1 MIFTMKK
8 IKFIVTFHTD
18 ADATIQ
24 VKYRFRTA
32 GGEEFENRLQL
43 DETVP
48 DTWSGFLTFNND
60 VTELTYGYEVARNNA
75 TVRGEWGDTPHKV
88 DLEGDESSWQLFD
101 KWLDSPFC
109 NYMQSGLFKKFYHCK
124 ANEEYK
130 QITLPRSN
138 ADLLFFDI
146 QACGLAADETLVL
159 TGEAEALG
167 SWEPSR
173 AIRMTNTA
181 FNRWQCVVE
190 RASLHNKELKFK
202 FVALDTKS
210 GEARWEPG
218 ENRSLFVTDEERP
231 TISRHTFEGLDFGAP
246 RLRVAGTVIPL
257 FSLRSESSW
266 GIGDFGDLKKMA
278 EWLAATGQ
286 HVLQLLPVNDTTIYG
301 GEGDSYP
308 YNCVSVFALHQQYID
323 ISALPAIKDGRT
335 RAAFFR
341 RAKRLNESRT
351 FDYPAVNELKES
363 YLRKLYEESGA
374 KLLES
379 PEYKLFEK
387 EQRAWLKPYCA
398 YRFLSKKVCPGPG
411 NWGAYASYDESTCD
425 RLKKEYDDAA
435 HEMSYHALIQY
446 FLYSQLKDAHE
457 HSLSLGVALKGDI
470 PIGVAPDGVDVWCD
484 RKLFNC
490 NGSAGAPPDAF
501 SADGQNW
508 GFPTYNWET
517 MALDDYAW
525 WKQRLKYMS
534 NFFDA
539 YRIDHILGFFRIWE
553 IPSYVASGL
562 SGHFRPSMPLTI
574 EEIEKAGFYF
584 DAAQHSCAKA
594 TELPA
599 DKPADLLF
607 IPDETLPG
615 HYHPRIMASETKCY
629 RALGERNKQAFD
641 RIYEDFFYHRHTNFW
656 FEEAMKKLAPLLSAT
671 SMTACGEDLGMIPA
685 CVPWAMDNL
694 QILSLEIQR
703 MPKQYGVR
711 FARTEEYPY
720 LSVATPSTHDMST
733 LREWWTENPEETQ
746 HFYNEAIG
754 REGKV
759 PAEMDGA
766 TAKAILA
773 MHLKSPSMLTMIA
786 WQDWMAMDERLRH
799 PDALEERIN
808 IPANR
813 GHVWNYR
820 MHMTIEE
827 LCKQRAFNE
836 TVSQMIQESGRSS
849 EA

>member
-1 MIFTMKK
+1 MNFTMKK
-8 IKFIVTFHTD
+8 IKFIITFHTD
-18 ADATIQ
+18 EGATIQ
-24 VKYRFRTA
+24 VKYRFRNS

-43 DETVP
+43 DETAP
-48 DTWSGFLTFNND
+48 DTWSGYLTFNND
-60 VTELTYGYEVARNNA
+60 ATKLTYGYEVARNNA
-75 TVRGEWGDTPHKV
+75 TVRGEWGDTPHEV
-88 DLEGDESSWQLFD
+88 NMDSADTSWQLFD

-109 NYMQSGLFKKFYHCK
+109 NYMQSGLFKKFYNSK
-124 ANEEYK
+124 ATSYGK
-130 QITLPRSN
+130 LSLPEN
-138 ADLLFFDI
+138 KPDALIFDI
-146 QACGLAADETLVL
+146 QACGLTSNETLVL
-159 TGEAEALG
+159 TGDADELG
-167 SWEPSR
+167 NWEPSR
-173 AIRMTNTA
+173 GVRMTNTA
-181 FNRWQCVVE
+181 FNRWQCIID
-190 RASLHNKELKFK
+190 RGSLRDRTLSFK
-202 FVALDTKS
+202 LVAFDTKS
-210 GEARWEPG
+210 NEARWEPG
-218 ENRSLFVTDEERP
+218 ENRTLFIAGEERP
-231 TISRHTFEGLDFGAP
+231 TISRHAFEGIDFGAP

-266 GIGDFGDLKKMA
+266 GIGDFGDLKKMS

-308 YNCVSVFALHQQYID
+308 YNCVSVFALHPQYID

-335 RAAFFR
+335 RAAFSR
-341 RAKRLNESRT
+341 RAKRLNENRA

-363 YLRKLYEESGA
+363 YLRKLYDESGE

-379 PEYKLFEK
+379 PEFKNFKK
-387 EQRAWLKPYCA
+387 EQQAWLKPYCA
-398 YRFLSKKVCPGPG
+398 YRFLSKKICPGPG
-411 NWGAYASYDESTCD
+411 NWQAYASYKSDTCE
-425 RLKKEYDDAA
+425 RLTEEYPDAA
-435 HEMSYHALIQY
+435 REMNYHALVQY
-446 FLYSQLKDAHE
+446 FLYTQLKEAHE
-457 HSLSLGVALKGDI
+457 YSLSLGVALKGDI

-508 GFPTYNWET
+508 GFPTYNWEV
-517 MALDDYAW
+517 MALDGYAW

-553 IPSYVASGL
+553 IPSYVSSGL

-574 EEIEKAGFYF
+574 EEIEKAEFYF
-584 DAAQHSCAKA
+584 DAAQHSCANSR
-594 TELPA
+594 ELPA

-615 HYHPRIMASETKCY
+615 YYHPRIMASETKCY
-629 RALGERNKQAFD
+629 LTLGERNRQAFD

-685 CVPWAMDNL
+685 CVPWAMNNL

-703 MPKQYGVR
+703 MPKLYGQR
-711 FARTEEYPY
+711 FAHPAEYPY

-733 LREWWTENPEETQ
+733 LREWWTENSEETQ
-746 HFYNEAIG
+746 HFYNEVIG
-754 REGKV
+754 HEGKA

-766 TAKAILA
+766 TAKAILS

-827 LCKQRAFNE
+827 LGRQRAFNE
-836 TVSQMIQESGRSS
+836 TVSQMIQETGRTPNV
-849 EA
+849 

>member
-1 MIFTMKK
+1 MKK
-8 IKFIVTFHTD
+8 IEFIVTFHTD
-18 ADATIQ
+18 DNATIQ
-24 VKYRFRTA
+24 VKYRFRTTK
-32 GGEEFENRLQL
+32 GEEFENRLQL
-43 DETVP
+43 DEVSS
-48 DTWSGFLTFNND
+48 DTWRGFLTFDNN
-60 VTELTYGYEVARNNA
+60 VTELTYGYEVTRNN
-75 TVRGEWGDTPHKV
+75 TTIRSEWGDTPHKINI
-88 DLEGDESSWQLFD
+88 EATEAAWQLYD
-101 KWLDSPFC
+101 KWYDAPFC
-109 NYMQSGLFKKFYHCK
+109 NYMQSGLFKKFYHRNTPADNNK
-124 ANEEYK
+124 E
-130 QITLPRSN
+130 ITIPEKN
-138 ADLLFFDI
+138 TDILLFDI

-159 TGEAEALG
+159 TGDSEEFG
-167 SWEPSR
+167 SWTPQR
-173 AIRMTNTA
+173 GVRMTNVS
-181 FNRWQCVVE
+181 FNRWQCAIE
-190 RASLHNKELKFK
+190 ASTLLNNMLNFK
-202 FVALDTKS
+202 FVALNTTN
-210 GEARWEPG
+210 GEARWEAG
-218 ENRSLFVTDEERP
+218 DNRTFFIADKERP
-231 TISRHTFEGLDFGAP
+231 TIHRITFEGIDFGSP

-308 YNCVSVFALHQQYID
+308 YNCVSVFALHQQYVD

-351 FDYPAVNELKES
+351 FDYPAVNELKEN
-363 YLRKLYEESGA
+363 YLRKLYKESGE
-374 KLLES
+374 KLLTT
-379 PEYKLFEK
+379 PEFKLFEK
-387 EQRAWLKPYCA
+387 EQQAWLKPYCA
-398 YRFLSKKVCPGPG
+398 YRFLSKFIHPGPG
-411 NWGAYASYDESTCD
+411 NWGVYSSYEDDTYE
-425 RLKKEYDDAA
+425 RLIKEFDNAA
-435 HEMSYHALIQY
+435 HEMNYHALVQY
-446 FLYSQLKDAHE
+446 FLYKQLKEAHE
-457 HSLSLGVALKGDI
+457 YSLSLGVAIKGDI
-470 PIGVAPDGVDVWCD
+470 PIGVSPDGVDVWCD

-490 NGSAGAPPDAF
+490 KGSAGAPPDAF

-517 MALDDYAW
+517 MALDGYSW
-525 WKQRLKYMS
+525 WKRRLKYMS

-553 IPSYVASGL
+553 IPSYVSSGL
-562 SGHFRPSMPLTI
+562 SGHFRPSKPLTV

-584 DAAQHSCAKA
+584 DASQHSCSKS
-594 TELPA
+594 TEMPA

-615 HYHPRIMASETKCY
+615 YYHPRIMASETNCY
-629 RALGERNKQAFD
+629 LTLGERNKQAFD

-685 CVPWAMDNL
+685 CVPWAMSNL

-733 LREWWTENPEETQ
+733 LREWWTENPDDTQ
-746 HFYNEAIG
+746 HFYNEVVG
-754 REGKV
+754 HEGKA
-759 PAEMDGA
+759 PEEMDGSI
-766 TAKAILA
+766 AKAILN
-773 MHLKSPSMLTMIA
+773 MHLKSPSMLAMIA
-786 WQDWMAMDERLRH
+786 WQDWMAMDERLRY
-799 PDALEERIN
+799 PDACEERIN

-827 LCKQRAFNE
+827 LSKQRAFNE
-836 TVSQMIQESGRSS
+836 TVSQMIQEADRIPNV
-849 EA
+849 

>member
-1 MIFTMKK
+1 MKK
-8 IKFIVTFHTD
+8 IEFRIIFHTD
-18 ADATIQ
+18 DNAAIQ
-24 VKYRFRTA
+24 VKYRFRTKE
-32 GGEEFENRLQL
+32 GEKIENRLHL
-43 DETVP
+43 DESSP
-48 DTWSGFLTFNND
+48 DTWSGFLTFDND
-60 VTELTYGYEVARNNA
+60 ATKLVYGYEVVRNSA
-75 TVRGEWGDTPHKV
+75 TVRGEWGDTPHEIN
-88 DLEGDESSWQLFD
+88 LEETDSSWTLFD
-101 KWLDSPFC
+101 KWFDAPFC
-109 NYMQSGLFKKFYHCK
+109 NYMQSGLFKKFYHS
-124 ANEEYK
+124 N
-130 QITLPRSN
+130 QRSN
-138 ADLLFFDI
+138 DGKIEFSGNTPDALLFDI
-146 QACGLAADETLVL
+146 QACGLTADETLVL
-159 TGEAEALG
+159 TGDADELG
-167 SWEPSR
+167 NWNPTR
-173 AIRMTNTA
+173 GIRMTNVA
-181 FNRWQCVVE
+181 FNRWQCVAD
-190 RASLHNKELKFK
+190 ASKLSNKLLNFK
-202 FVALDTKS
+202 FVAFDTKS
-210 GEARWEPG
+210 KEARWESG
-218 ENRSLFVTDEERP
+218 NNRNFFITEEERP
-231 TISRHTFEGLDFGAP
+231 TIRRVTFEGLDFGAP
-246 RLRVAGTVIPL
+246 QLRIAGTVIPL

-266 GIGDFGDLKKMA
+266 GIGDFGDLRKMA

-308 YNCVSVFALHQQYID
+308 YNCVSVFALHPQYID

-341 RAKRLNESRT
+341 RAKRLNDSRT
-351 FDYPAVNELKES
+351 FNYPAVNELKEN
-363 YLRKLYEESGA
+363 YLRKLYEESGDT
-374 KLLES
+374 LLES
-379 PEYKLFEK
+379 PQFKLFEK
-387 EQRAWLKPYCA
+387 EQQAWLKPYCA
-398 YRFLSKKVCPGPG
+398 YRFLSKKLCPGPG
-411 NWGAYASYDESTCD
+411 NWGKYSSYETDTCK
-425 RLKKEYDDAA
+425 RLEEEYKEAEK
-435 HEMSYHALIQY
+435 EMNYHALVQY
-446 FLYSQLKDAHE
+446 FLYKQLKKAHE
-457 HSLSLGVALKGDI
+457 YSLSIGVAIKGDI

-484 RKLFNC
+484 KKLFNL

-508 GFPTYNWET
+508 GFPTYKWEK
-517 MALDDYAW
+517 MALDGYSW
-525 WKQRLKYMS
+525 WKRRLKYMS

-553 IPSYVASGL
+553 IPSYVSSGL
-562 SGHFRPSMPLTI
+562 SGHFRPSMPLTA

-584 DAAQHSCAKA
+584 DPAAHSCTKA
-594 TELPA
+594 TELPT

-615 HYHPRIMASETKCY
+615 HYHPRIMASETNCY
-629 RALGERNKQAFD
+629 RTLGERNKQAFD

-685 CVPWAMDNL
+685 CVPWAMKNL

-733 LREWWTENPEETQ
+733 LREWWTENPDDTQ
-746 HFYNEAIG
+746 HFYNETIG
-754 REGKV
+754 REGKA

-820 MHMTIEE
+820 MHITIEE
-827 LCKQRAFNE
+827 LSKERAFNE
-836 TVSQMIQESGRSS
+836 TVSQMIQEAGRTHNI
-849 EA
+849 